1 MEQLKKID
9 LINIRNNHQISLAD
23 GNPTVTEE
31 WHPFLNGDF
40 KPEHFSCG
48 SEKEVWWLGKCG
60 HEWKTKIFVRAL
72 HASGCPYCSNKKVLT
87 GFNDLE
93 SKYPDVAKTWHP
105 TKNADITPS
114 TILYSTE
121 KKVWWMCEKG
131 HEYEASVFSR
141 TINQSRCPYCSNKEI
156 LKGFND
162 LESHFPNVAKEWH
175 PTKNIGL
182 VDGNGKDI
190 STPDKVVFGATHKVW
205 WIGSCGHEYEARIC
219 HRTVYNSGCP
229 YCDGKKVLPGFND
242 LETRYPEVAKLWHPT
257 LNGDLKPTD
266 VVARGQ
272 HKPWWL
278 CPNGHSYQSSLGS
291 RTDGCGCPICDGKQ
305 VLKGFND
312 LESQYPNL
320 AKQWH
325 STKNGD
331 LKPSEVFA
339 GGHKS
344 VWWRCESGH
353 DYRAPIQ
360 QRTLQGCGCPYCAG
374 QKVWPGFNDL
384 ATTHPHLVEQWHP
397 TKNGNIKPTDVI
409 AGTRKRVWWMC
420 RHGHEW
426 NSSISTR
433 ALQGCGCPYC
443 AGSKVWPGFNDLAT
457 KYPELA
463 KEFHPTKNGKLSPS
477 SILAGGNTKIWWL
490 GKCGHEWDAS
500 ILNRLRYENCPYC
513 NNRRILV
520 GFNDLATTHSHLV
533 KQWHPTKNGNLKPT
547 DVIAGSEKK
556 IWWICEKGHEWKTT
570 IKGRAVKGYGC
581 PICNESRGEKETRNV
596 LLKNNISFKEQ
607 YVFND
612 RRSSFGGLLKDD
624 FAILHKDKV
633 VATIEY
639 HGLQHYEVVDFSGHD
654 PERAKKNFE
663 RCQIRDKEKTDYLNK
678 HHIPQLIIPYWK
690 YDNIEPLVTD
700 FLKERSLINE
710 Q

>member
-1 MEQLKKID
+1 MEQPKKID
-9 LINIRNNHQISLAD
+9 LINIRNNHQISLTD
-23 GNPTVTEE
+23 GKPTVAEE
-31 WHPFLNGDF
+31 WHPFLNDDF

-72 HASGCPYCSNKKVLT
+72 HDSGCPYCSNKKVLT

-242 LETRYPEVAKLWHPT
+242 LETKYPEVAKSWHPT

-278 CPNGHSYQSSLGS
+278 CPKGHSYQSSLGS

-312 LESQYPNL
+312 LES
-320 AKQWH
+320 
-325 STKNGD
+325 
-331 LKPSEVFA
+331 
-339 GGHKS
+339 
-344 VWWRCESGH
+344 
-353 DYRAPIQ
+353 
-360 QRTLQGCGCPYCAG
+360 
-374 QKVWPGFNDL
+374 
-384 ATTHPHLVEQWHP
+384 
-397 TKNGNIKPTDVI
+397 
-409 AGTRKRVWWMC
+409 
-420 RHGHEW
+420 
-426 NSSISTR
+426 
-433 ALQGCGCPYC
+433 
-443 AGSKVWPGFNDLAT
+443 
-457 KYPELA
+457 KYPDIA
-463 KEFHPTKNGKLSPS
+463 
-477 SILAGGNTKIWWL
+477 
-490 GKCGHEWDAS
+490 
-500 ILNRLRYENCPYC
+500 
-513 NNRRILV
+513 
-520 GFNDLATTHSHLV
+520 
-533 KQWHPTKNGNLKPT
+533 KQWHPTKNGKLKPA
-547 DVIAGSEKK
+547 DVIAGTKK
-556 IWWICEKGHEWKTT
+556 RVWWICERGHDYRTSVQQRT
-570 IKGRAVKGYGC
+570 LQGCGC
-581 PICNESRGEKETRNV
+581 PICNESRGEKATRNI
-596 LLKNNISFKEQ
+596 LLQNNISFKEQ
-607 YVFND
+607 HVFND
-612 RRSSFGGLLKDD
+612 RKSSLGGILRDD
-624 FAILHKDKV
+624 FAIIHKDNV
-633 VATIEY
+633 AATIEY
-639 HGLQHYEVVDFSGHD
+639 HGKQHYEVVDFSGHNPD
-654 PERAKKNFE
+654 KAKKSFNDTK
-663 RCQIRDKEKTDYLNK
+663 IRDADKTKYLHEHN
-678 HHIPQLIIPYWK
+678 IPQLIIPYWE
-690 YDNIEPLVTD
+690 YDNIEQVVTD
-700 FLKERSLINE
+700 FLKERGLINE